1 VSRLIGR
8 IRPARY
14 VGQHRPDA
22 ARLTPAVDPWQV
34 GEAFD
39 PFTDTTFFAA
49 VR

>member
-1 VSRLIGR
+1 VSRLISR

-14 VGQHRPDA
+14 VGQHRPGA
-22 ARLTPAVDPWQV
+22 VRLALAVDPWQV